1 MKMQYALLKK
11 QEKVQVV
18 NAHLGLRMAFLRRCW
33 DQPSVVVD

>member
-18 NAHLGLRMAFLRRCW
+18 NAHLGLRMAYLSRRL
-33 DQPSVVVD
+33 DLLNVEED